1 MVKQNVFVYNNN
13 NNNNKDS
20 RDIAGL
26 ERTYMLVDFCRT
38 SLLHPAYKRH

>member
-13 NNNNKDS
+13 KDY

-26 ERTYMLVDFCRT
+26 ERTYMLVDFCQP